1 MKLKAATL
9 LETIVSSLVF
19 LIVFGLAMDSVN
31 RIKKVSGTDW
41 TQMEKDFNACR
52 DSLVN
57 MAAGKYQYTFSWGI
71 LSFDKMD
78 EGNGLMQICA
88 DVAFRSGQHVTYQ
101 YLWDE

>member
-31 RIKKVSGTDW
+31 RIKKVSGTEW
-41 TQMEKDFNACR
+41 AQMEKDFNAYR

-57 MAAGKYQYTFSWGI
+57 MAAGKYQYAFSWGI
-71 LSFDKMD
+71 LSFDKV
-78 EGNGLMQICA
+78 EEENGLMKICA
-88 DVAFRSGQHVTYQ
+88 DVSLRSGQHVTYQ